1 MLILMVRTNTTKA
14 TRNEG
19 NMGKDQ
25 QQDEIC
31 NSIASFVNK
40 WEADK
45 KAGKTPHA
53 YGYLKAKIV
62 KIGEKDITAKTGQ
75 EYHIHEYTVKDG
87 TKADTGQDDI
97 ILGVFMEKDA
107 EEPFVVGEIID
118 GTDLNAKSEF
128 KGKLQLGTTKKTRLT
143 KAKPGTTTSSG
154 GGSGKGSGGTGTG
167 SGGASLTFQAEV
179 IDAINAMGDKIVVA
193 IKEMQAA
200 FLDQLKE
207 VIKATAA
214 PTSNDGQEDFS
225 PPDDEGPADEQHT

>member
-1 MLILMVRTNTTKA
+1 
-14 TRNEG
+14 
-19 NMGKDQ
+19 MGKDQ

-107 EEPFVVGEIID
+107 EEPFDVGEIID
-118 GTDLNAKSEF
+118 GTDINAKSEF
-128 KGKLQLGTTKKTRLT
+128 KGKLQLSTTKKTKLT
-143 KAKPGTTTSSG
+143 KAKPGTTISSG
-154 GGSGKGSGGTGTG
+154 GGSGKASGSTGKASGGTGTG
-167 SGGASLTFQAEV
+167 STTLQSDIAEL
-179 IDAINAMGDKIVVA
+179 IDAAADKIVVA
-193 IKEMQAA
+193 IHEMQVA
-200 FLDQLKE
+200 FIEQLKE
-207 VIKATAA
+207 SIKAVAG
-214 PTSNDGQEDFS
+214 PDSSNEQDETGAS
-225 PPDDEGPADEQHT
+225 DDEGSADDQHT